1 MKTPVLIL
9 AAAITLRSVA
19 TAIRLPLSTGQGSDL
34 AQYMSRPDLRAPLL
48 RLDTYEADAVTPGYW
63 FISPFK
69 HLVVGRMEDEYIPYQ
84 NGPQIYN
91 HQGEL
96 VWSGSPMFEYRNVF
110 DFRVGEVNGSQV
122 LTAIVD
128 SARLLESNY
137 SKEQS
142 GFIINEKYQVVQEI
156 TLSRTYNMHEFNSV
170 GNNRILIATSGDADV
185 DLTDMGMPNHTIR
198 VKSGGFREWD
208 ITTGKN
214 VFEWWINDHI
224 SVNDSIMKMPEELYR
239 SWDSFH
245 LNSITKDS
253 HGDYLVSLR
262 HTSTVYKVSGT
273 DGSVIW
279 RLGGKYSNF
288 QQDFNFSGQ
297 HHARILTEDDTG
309 MTITLFNNAGD
320 DRGAQEATAS
330 ASSMQ
335 VIRIYDHEEPRR
347 AELLAQYV
355 RPDGQLTDKRGSAQM
370 LESGNAFICWSAN
383 GYISEHT
390 PDGRVVLEASFLSD
404 RFSTYRAYHFADWVG
419 RPAEPP
425 ALMAYAHIGASP
437 QTPPSTVLYVSWNGA
452 TEVASWTFYGAS
464 SIDESKDTFHKL
476 GSVSKAGFESS
487 MAVEGY
493 WRHTYAEAY
502 DAHGHLLGTSEVKVT
517 ILPEQAE
524 SQFERDDGESG
535 MHYFTT
541 SLSAAEG
548 TLTLQASKPV
558 AGFATLISLICV
570 LYTAISLSLR
580 VCGRCRLRF
589 RHSHYCGR
597 QYHEKT
603 LSEDETHAL
612 YPYPDGPW
620 SENEEGTR
628 RADNDCSSKFR

>member
-1 MKTPVLIL
+1 MKTAALIL
-9 AAAITLRSVA
+9 AAAVTLRSMA
-19 TAIRLPLSTGQGSDL
+19 TGIRLPPSTGQGSDL

-48 RLDTYEADAVTPGYW
+48 RLDTYEADAITPGYW
-63 FISPFK
+63 FLSPFK
-69 HLVVGRMEDEYIPYQ
+69 HLVVGRMEDKYIPYQ
-84 NGPQIYN
+84 NGPQIYD
-91 HQGEL
+91 HRGEL

-110 DFRVGEVNGSQV
+110 DFRIGEVNGSQV

-137 SKEQS
+137 SMGQS

-170 GNNRILIATSGDADV
+170 GNNRILIATSADANV
-185 DLTDMGMPNHTIR
+185 DLTDMGLPNHTIR

-208 ITTGKN
+208 ITTGRS
-214 VFEWWINDHI
+214 VFE
-224 SVNDSIMKMPEELYR
+224 
-239 SWDSFH
+239 SWDAFH

-288 QQDFNFSGQ
+288 QQNFNFSGQ

-309 MTITLFNNAGD
+309 MTITLFNNAAD
-320 DRGAQEATAS
+320 DRGAQEATAN

-335 VIRIYDHEEPRR
+335 VIRVYDSEEPPR
-347 AELLAQYV
+347 AVLLAQYV
-355 RPDGQLTDKRGSAQM
+355 RPDGQLTDKRGSAQI

-390 PDGRVVLEASFLSD
+390 PDGRVVLEARFLSE
-404 RFSTYRAYHFADWVG
+404 RFSTYRAYHVADWVG
-419 RPAEPP
+419 RPTEPP
-425 ALMAYAHIGASP
+425 ALMAYAHVSASS
-437 QTPPSTVLYVSWNGA
+437 QALPSTVLYVSWNGA

-464 SIDESKDTFHKL
+464 GIDESNKTFHKL
-476 GSVSKAGFESS
+476 GSVSKVTFESS

-493 WRHTYAEAY
+493 WRHTYAEGY
-502 DAHGHLLGTSEVKVT
+502 DAHGNLLGTSEVKAT
-517 ILPEQAE
+517 ILPEQAG
-524 SQFERDDGESG
+524 SQFERYDNEGG
-535 MHYFTT
+535 MHYLTA

-558 AGFATLISLICV
+558 AGFATFVSLACV
-570 LYTAISLSLR
+570 LYTVISLSLR
-580 VCGRCRLRF
+580 ACGRCRLRSG
-589 RHSHYCGR
+589 RNPSRGR
-597 QYHEKT
+597 QHHEKT
-603 LSEDETHAL
+603 LSDDETHAL
-612 YPYPDGPW
+612 YTYPDNRW
-620 SENEEGTR
+620 FENEE
-628 RADNDCSSKFR
+628 DMEMDHDCNSKFR